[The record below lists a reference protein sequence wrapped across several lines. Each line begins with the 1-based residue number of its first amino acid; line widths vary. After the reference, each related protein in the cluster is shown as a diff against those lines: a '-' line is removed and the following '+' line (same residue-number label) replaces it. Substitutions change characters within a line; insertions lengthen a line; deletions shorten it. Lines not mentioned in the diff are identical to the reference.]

1 MKSFKI
7 QKENHESIKKVEEES
22 DHIMNSGISSEDKM
36 TRVASLIIEKNAEN
50 RTIMKKG
57 FVGLAVQNAELNE
70 KLMNK
75 NEALEKQTKQLQGKL
90 EMIAQELH
98 ERKEKEILVE
108 QKKER
113 WKKRTR
119 LPKKQPITIEI
130 YRVLIEESDKLNY
143 AKSYRGVRLRIALAL
158 LVVTG
163 ARISELL
170 QLKMGQVQTLFTEQ
184 WISIDRS
191 KRGPSNHKA
200 FLTKEGAKIM
210 RERLLDLE
218 FLWRFKDKNSYIF
231 TPENL
236 NKPLERETFTALI
249 NKFIK
254 ASTRKIGGNPNLSSH
269 SFRVGFIT
277 KLWRDTNDIEFVR
290 QAIGHAKIDTT
301 SQYVKNLLDDER
313 PERMKSVDTK
323 CQMSE

>member
-1 MKSFKI
+1 MANFKI
-7 QKENHESIKKVEEES
+7 RKENDESIKKVEKELV
-22 DHIMNSGISSEDKM
+22 HIMNSEISSEDKM
-36 TRVASLIIEKNAEN
+36 TRVASLMIEKNTEN
-50 RTIMKKG
+50 QTIMKEG
-57 FVGLAVQNAELNE
+57 FVGLAVQNVELNE
-70 KLMNK
+70 KLMK
-75 NEALEKQTKQLQGKL
+75 QNEALEKQTKQLQEKL

-108 QKKER
+108 QKKEK
-113 WKKRTR
+113 WNKRKR

-130 YRVLIEESDKLNY
+130 YKVLIEESDKLSY

-163 ARISELL
+163 IRISELL
-170 QLKMGQVQTLFTEQ
+170 PLKMGQVQTLFTEQ
-184 WISIDRS
+184 WISIDRA
-191 KRGPSNHKA
+191 KRGPSNYKA

-210 RERLLDLE
+210 RERVLDLE

-236 NKPLERETFTALI
+236 NKPLEREAFTTLT

-269 SFRVGFIT
+269 SFRIGFIT

-290 QAIGHAKIDTT
+290 QAIGHAKINTT
-301 SQYVKNLLDDER
+301 SQYVKNLSDDER
-313 PERMKSVDTK
+313 RERMKSVGTK
-323 CQMSE
+323 DLN